1 MTERVLDY
9 DHNLVGQEN
18 GWQCGPASA
27 QVALSCRGIF
37 VEESV
42 LAAECGTD
50 QDGTDYVGLI
60 ENCLDPRLPEA
71 NYTSVDAPHDPPTAD
86 EKGQLWDGVL
96 RSVNAGYAVVM
107 NWVVPASNRPV
118 GVKGSQ
124 SPNYGSYT
132 TFHYVTCVGYDDE
145 YPGGAVCIA
154 DSGFQPPQYWI
165 TFDQCATLIPPKA
178 LCYADL
184 PGASTPPTAPDY
196 PVLSYEQLC
205 GPVDPGSG
213 YGTGWAQLGTN
224 AAGQNLYV
232 VDALSDILHLLE
244 HGKSGGHPRSA
255 VATAADPP
263 DYMQLGYEQLAGPVK
278 DDGYGHGWP
287 QLGGRTITDAV
298 AHIKNTLAGE
308 PPPFHPA
315 AARQDGLRC

>member
-9 DHNLVGQEN
+9 DHSLVGQEN

-86 EKGQLWDGVL
+86 QKGQLWDAVL

-145 YPGGAVCIA
+145 FPGGATAIA
-154 DSGFQPPQYWI
+154 DSGFQPPFYWI
-165 TFDQCATLIPPKA
+165 SFDQCATLIPPKA

-184 PGASTPPTAPDY
+184 PHAVPPATAPDY
-196 PVLSYEQLC
+196 PLLGYEQLC
-205 GPVDPGSG
+205 GPIDPATG

-224 AAGQNLYV
+224 ETGQNLYV

-244 HGKSGGHPRSA
+244 KGKAGGHPRSA

-308 PPPFHPA
+308 PPPFPT
-315 AARQDGLRC
+315 GELGVSRC